1 MIRISWVAYATE
13 ESASL
18 AKIGSARR
26 LGSNDSPARSLRT
39 GRPRTR
45 RFGSCP
51 RSDRLGTARW
61 YGRRSSGRRSESAR
75 PARPRDTG
83 PVAPGAA
90 AAGCNFAPIRAVGP
104 RRRDE
109 SRGSSFV
116 HVVVM
121 GCGRVGS
128 AIARRLE
135 EVGHSVA
142 VIDQDPGALRR
153 LGPEF
158 AGRQVTGLGFDR
170 QTLLDAG
177 IDSAGAFAAVSSG
190 DNSNI
195 ISARVARETFGVQ
208 HVVARIYDSKRA
220 EVYERMGI
228 PSVATVPWTVNRLL
242 RELLSVKVSELWRE
256 PTGKVLLM
264 RITVTEGWVGR
275 KLAELEAASG
285 ARAAWL
291 VRFGEAQLPTAGSVL
306 QDSDQL
312 VVAVTDEIAPR
323 VHEVV
328 EQSTP
333 GREH

>member
-1 MIRISWVAYATE
+1 M
-13 ESASL
+13 
-18 AKIGSARR
+18 
-26 LGSNDSPARSLRT
+26 
-39 GRPRTR
+39 
-45 RFGSCP
+45 
-51 RSDRLGTARW
+51 
-61 YGRRSSGRRSESAR
+61 
-75 PARPRDTG
+75 
-83 PVAPGAA
+83 
-90 AAGCNFAPIRAVGP
+90 
-104 RRRDE
+104 
-109 SRGSSFV
+109 

-135 EVGHSVA
+135 QIGHSVA
-142 VIDQDPGALRR
+142 VIDQDPEAFRR
-153 LGPEF
+153 LGPDF

-220 EVYERMGI
+220 EVFERMGI

-256 PTGKVLLM
+256 PTGTVVLV
-264 RITVTEGWVGR
+264 RVNVTEGWVGR
-275 KLAELEAASG
+275 RLVELETASG

-291 VRFGEAQLPTAGSVL
+291 IRFGEAQLPTTTTIL
-306 QDSDQL
+306 QDGDQL
-312 VVAVTDEIAPR
+312 VVATTDELTAR
-323 VHEVV
+323 VHDVV
-328 EQSTP
+328 DHGPQ
-333 GREH
+333 GGEH

>member
-1 MIRISWVAYATE
+1 M
-13 ESASL
+13 
-18 AKIGSARR
+18 
-26 LGSNDSPARSLRT
+26 
-39 GRPRTR
+39 
-45 RFGSCP
+45 
-51 RSDRLGTARW
+51 
-61 YGRRSSGRRSESAR
+61 
-75 PARPRDTG
+75 
-83 PVAPGAA
+83 
-90 AAGCNFAPIRAVGP
+90 
-104 RRRDE
+104 
-109 SRGSSFV
+109 

-135 EVGHSVA
+135 EIGHSVA
-142 VIDQDPGALRR
+142 VIDQDPEAFRR
-153 LGPEF
+153 LGPDF

-228 PSVATVPWTVNRLL
+228 PSVATVPWTVNRLM

-256 PTGKVLLM
+256 PTGQVVLI
-264 RITVTEGWVGR
+264 RVTPTERWVGHR
-275 KLAELEAASG
+275 LSELEAASG

-291 VRFGEAQLPTAGSVL
+291 VRYGEAQLPTATTVL
-306 QDSDQL
+306 QDGDQ
-312 VVAVTDEIAPR
+312 VAVAVTDEITPR
-323 VHEVV
+323 LYEVL
-328 EQSTP
+328 
-333 GREH
+333 EHGPERRDS

>member
-1 MIRISWVAYATE
+1 
-13 ESASL
+13 
-18 AKIGSARR
+18 
-26 LGSNDSPARSLRT
+26 
-39 GRPRTR
+39 
-45 RFGSCP
+45 
-51 RSDRLGTARW
+51 
-61 YGRRSSGRRSESAR
+61 
-75 PARPRDTG
+75 
-83 PVAPGAA
+83 
-90 AAGCNFAPIRAVGP
+90 
-104 RRRDE
+104 
-109 SRGSSFV
+109 V

-135 EVGHSVA
+135 DVGHSVA
-142 VIDQDPGALRR
+142 VIDQDPAAFRR
-153 LGPEF
+153 LGPDF
-158 AGRQVTGLGFDR
+158 GGRQVTGLGFDR

-264 RITVTEGWVGR
+264 RVTVTEGWVGR
-275 KLAELEAASG
+275 KLADLESATG

-291 VRFGEAQLPTAGSVL
+291 VRFGEAQLPTSGTVL
-306 QDSDQL
+306 QDGDQL
-312 VVAVTDEIAPR
+312 TVAVTDDLTEHVHR
-323 VHEVV
+323 VLEK
-328 EQSTP
+328 STQ
-333 GREH
+333 GGAQ

>member
-1 MIRISWVAYATE
+1 M
-13 ESASL
+13 
-18 AKIGSARR
+18 
-26 LGSNDSPARSLRT
+26 
-39 GRPRTR
+39 
-45 RFGSCP
+45 
-51 RSDRLGTARW
+51 
-61 YGRRSSGRRSESAR
+61 
-75 PARPRDTG
+75 
-83 PVAPGAA
+83 
-90 AAGCNFAPIRAVGP
+90 
-104 RRRDE
+104 
-109 SRGSSFV
+109 
-116 HVVVM
+116 HVVIM

-128 AIARRLE
+128 TLAHILE
-135 EVGHSVA
+135 GQGHTIA
-142 VIDQDPGALRR
+142 VIDRSAEAFRR

-158 AGRQVTGLGFDR
+158 TGRQVTGLGFDR

-177 IDSAGAFAAVSSG
+177 IDTAGAFAAVSSG

-264 RITVTEGWVGR
+264 RVTVTEGWVGQ
-275 KLAELEAASG
+275 KLTRLEAATG

-291 VRFGEAQLPTAGSVL
+291 VRFGEALLPTPSTVL
-306 QDSDQL
+306 QDGDHL

-328 EQSTP
+328 EQ
-333 GREH
+333 GLEEGHR

>member
-1 MIRISWVAYATE
+1 LE
-13 ESASL
+13 
-18 AKIGSARR
+18 
-26 LGSNDSPARSLRT
+26 NP
-39 GRPRTR
+39 
-45 RFGSCP
+45 
-51 RSDRLGTARW
+51 
-61 YGRRSSGRRSESAR
+61 
-75 PARPRDTG
+75 
-83 PVAPGAA
+83 
-90 AAGCNFAPIRAVGP
+90 
-104 RRRDE
+104 
-109 SRGSSFV
+109 V

-135 EVGHSVA
+135 DVGHSVA
-142 VIDQDPGALRR
+142 VIDQDPEAFRR
-153 LGPEF
+153 LGPDF

-256 PTGKVLLM
+256 PTGQVLLM
-264 RITVTEGWVGR
+264 RVTVTDVWVGR
-275 KLAELEAASG
+275 RLSELEVASG

-291 VRFGEAQLPTAGSVL
+291 VRYGEAQLPTAATVL
-306 QDSDQL
+306 QDGDQL
-312 VVAVTDEIAPR
+312 VVASTDAISQR
-323 VHEVV
+323 VHKVV
-328 EQSTP
+328 EQGP
-333 GREH
+333 GGGGQR